1 VEQGVRLN
9 APRPAAAAI
18 AGRPGVRAAALYL
31 PALLLVAAFLLAPVL
46 LLLRFS
52 VDVYDPSTLMKGLFS
67 AENYVKL
74 FSDPFYT
81 GVLVFTMQIAALSTA
96 ICLLLGYPV
105 AYFISRSASEKLRS
119 LLIILTVLPL
129 LMGNAVR
136 AAAWMVVMSSSG
148 LINGLLLAIG
158 IVDEP
163 LKILYTP
170 TAVVIGLVS
179 VLMPFAIITLQSV
192 LDGISPSLE
201 EAGRSLGYSPLRTL
215 VAVVL
220 PLSIPGIIAAG
231 AICFCLAMN
240 AYATPVLIGGPS
252 VQMMGPLVFQQISKV
267 GNWPFGSALAWTL
280 MAVTLT
286 LTVLS
291 TWYLNRKYF

>member
-1 VEQGVRLN
+1 VVEQVVRLK
-9 APRPAAAAI
+9 PPL
-18 AGRPGVRAAALYL
+18 RAAALVG
-31 PALLLVAAFLLAPVL
+31 PALLLVAAFLLAPLVL
-46 LLLRFS
+46 ILRFS
-52 VDVYDPSTLMKGLFS
+52 LDVYDPTQLMKGVFS
-67 AENYVKL
+67 IENYVKL
-74 FSDPFYT
+74 FRDPFYT
-81 GVLVFTMQIAALSTA
+81 GVLAFTAQIAALSTF

-105 AYFISRSASEKLRS
+105 AYFISRSPSEKLRS
-119 LLIILTVLPL
+119 VLIILVVLPL

-136 AAAWMVVMSSSG
+136 SAAWMVVMGSSG

-158 IVDEP
+158 AIPEP
-163 LKILYTP
+163 IKILYTP

-179 VLMPFAIITLQSV
+179 VLMPFAIITLQAV
-192 LDGISPSLE
+192 LDSIPPSLE
-201 EAGRSLGYSPLRTL
+201 EAGRSLGYSPMRTMIS
-215 VAVVL
+215 VVL
-220 PLSIPGIIAAG
+220 PLSIPGIVAAG

-267 GNWPFGSALAWTL
+267 GNWPFGSALAWVL